1 MRDLPPHRIY
11 GSGPRPVLALHCSL
25 AHGGEWAGLAG
36 LLAGVR
42 LMAPDLPGHGR
53 QPEWD
58 GQSDTHADATRQ
70 AADCAAALGAP
81 VDVIGHS
88 FGATVALRLA
98 LERPELVRSLVL
110 VEPVLFAAAKAAED
124 PRFAAFAV
132 REGVFR
138 ALLAQGRAEEAT
150 EAFLTVWGSGQPFA
164 DLTPEARAYM
174 GARIGIVAA
183 LDPVLMGDAA
193 GLLRYMAME
202 SLGVPVLLVE
212 GDQSPPII
220 DAIQTELARRL
231 PMASRAVVPGA
242 GHMLPVSHAA
252 ALAPLVAAHLAQ
264 A

>member
-25 AHGGEWAGLAG
+25 AHGGEWAGLVG
-36 LLAGVR
+36 HLPGVR

-53 QPEWD
+53 QPIWD
-58 GQSDTHADATRQ
+58 GQSDTHAEATRQ

-81 VDVIGHS
+81 IDLIGHS

-110 VEPVLFAAAKAAED
+110 IEPVLFAAAKAAED
-124 PRFAAFAV
+124 PRFAAFAS
-132 REGVFR
+132 REGRFR
-138 ALLAQGRAEEAT
+138 DLLAEGQAEAAT
-150 EAFLTVWGSGQPFA
+150 EAFLAVWGSDRPFP
-164 DLTPEARAYM
+164 DLPPEARAYM
-174 GARIGIVAA
+174 VARIGLVAA

-193 GLLRYMAME
+193 GLLRYLGLE
-202 SLGVPVLLVE
+202 SLGVPVLLVQ

-231 PMASRAVVPGA
+231 PMVSRAVVPGA
-242 GHMLPVSHAA
+242 GHMLPVTHAA
-252 ALAPLVAAHLAQ
+252 ALAPLIAAHLGL
-264 A
+264 